1 MRKIVLVGL
10 FFCFAGQVRLVAQ
23 CDGANAPGGL
33 SWNFDLEESKG
44 INVLSLLS
52 NVVTPQ
58 IVRDTREIRSY
69 VRDPRFAELK
79 KLCGDMRAV
88 DAIYLRALKITE
100 YNVARALVIS
110 MMASL
115 EHQRVDVKVPLLGAI
130 PVPLA
135 FEADTLFKSRINNLP
150 SQLYWDSPKD
160 AHGDKDKLQHFFA
173 SAYIAYVTES
183 PDLARSAGNFVEW
196 GEAQF
201 IVGGVDDPRDKRANK
216 QGEMFGH
223 DLVYVKTLLPSDYFT
238 LPVDE

>member
-1 MRKIVLVGL
+1 MSKIVLVGL
-10 FFCFAGQVRLVAQ
+10 LFCSVGYTRLVAQ
-23 CDGANAPGGL
+23 CDGTNAPDGL

-44 INVLSLLS
+44 INILSLIS

-58 IVRDTREIRSY
+58 IVRDTREIRAY
-69 VRDPRFAELK
+69 VRDLRFAELR

-115 EHQRVDVKVPLLGAI
+115 EHQRIDVKVPIIGAI

-135 FEADTLFKSRINNLP
+135 FEEDSMFTSRINNLP

-173 SAYIAYVTES
+173 SAYIAHVTES

-223 DLVYVKTLLPSDYFT
+223 DLVFVKTILPSDYFT